1 MDKKIFAS
9 LPDEELSRLRDDLLT
24 AHGQGAERIRFQDR
38 DVTLRS
44 LVDVEGL
51 ILAMNAELASR
62 SGQPPSRTAHRGFT
76 LIGRRAY

>member
-9 LPDEELSRLRDDLLT
+9 LPDDELTRLRDDLVN

-44 LVDVEGL
+44 IVDVEGL
-51 ILAMNAELASR
+51 ILAMNAELTSR
-62 SGQPPSRTAHRGFT
+62 SGQQSNRTAYRAVT
-76 LIGRRAY
+76 LISRRPY